1 MRIAQHSF
9 VCCQIKCRLGDFQ
22 LWHPFYVLMDPS
34 NANPEEAGGLTHPQG
49 PEPHTA
55 LTQDPVRS
63 RCRIHCSAVN
73 PDFKYTSPS
82 HTLVKQVFFKFLL
95 EVRSKALSSGLKR
108 HVVVLELYDV
118 VRGMLHM
125 RQQLL
130 LYRRK
135 KCQELNLCWLQ
146 CTTQNLWNCAQ
157 HIKASCKVRL
167 LMYLHD
173 GNRSQTDPCK
183 DSCHC

>member
-1 MRIAQHSF
+1 
-9 VCCQIKCRLGDFQ
+9 
-22 LWHPFYVLMDPS
+22 MDPS

-55 LTQDPVRS
+55 LTKDPVRS

-118 VRGMLHM
+118 ARGMLHM

-130 LYRRK
+130 LYRSK
-135 KCQELNLCWLQ
+135 KCQELLVLA
-146 CTTQNLWNCAQ
+146 TMYYP
-157 HIKASCKVRL
+157 KSVRL
-167 LMYLHD
+167 CPAYKGSLQ
-173 GNRSQTDPCK
+173 GQTAHVPP
-183 DSCHC
+183 